1 MLRGNFSCA
10 VIYWTN
16 GVNYVAA
23 RERVS
28 GGNFGGTGVTAVE
41 GFAFIVEGRSGSG
54 VDSTVLLRNVLAWIF
69 AI

>member
-1 MLRGNFSCA
+1 MND
-10 VIYWTN
+10 
-16 GVNYVAA
+16 VAA
-23 RERVS
+23 RERVP

-41 GFAFIVEGRSGSG
+41 GFAFIVEGRPGSG